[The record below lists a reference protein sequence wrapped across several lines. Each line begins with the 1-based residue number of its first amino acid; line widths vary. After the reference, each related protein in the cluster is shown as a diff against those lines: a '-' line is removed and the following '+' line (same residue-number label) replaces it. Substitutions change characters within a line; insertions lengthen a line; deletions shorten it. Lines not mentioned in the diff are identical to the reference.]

1 MTGWHNVNN
10 PHRCKNVNPHTCPIV
25 LIADKITK
33 WVWLRELPS
42 NMKNQFLLL
51 VNGVSLQ
58 MNSLPQL
65 PINNHVRTMLHVAT
79 HGLNH
84 LLNKCVINNTFRKPY
99 LPAAKTLGLGKN
111 FLYKALIIKFRLH
124 LTLHL
129 LLT

>member
-1 MTGWHNVNN
+1 MG
-10 PHRCKNVNPHTCPIV
+10 
-25 LIADKITK
+25 
-33 WVWLRELPS
+33 
-42 NMKNQFLLL
+42 L
-51 VNGVSLQ
+51 VKRAAFQHEEFVSTAGEWVSLQ
-58 MNSLPQL
+58 KNSLPQL

-84 LLNKCVINNTFRKPY
+84 LLNKCVINNTFGKSY

-111 FLYKALIIKFRLH
+111 FFYKALIIKFRVQ